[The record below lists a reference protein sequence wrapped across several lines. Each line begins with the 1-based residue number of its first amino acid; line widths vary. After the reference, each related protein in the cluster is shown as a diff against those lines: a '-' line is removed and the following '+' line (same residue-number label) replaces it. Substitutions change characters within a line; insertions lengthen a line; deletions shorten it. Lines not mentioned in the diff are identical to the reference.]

1 MSNDLAPYQGTNL
14 TVRDSKRTNRAI
26 SRHQAGGQV
35 RVAAVDAETDVAMAK
50 VEGLTMVTANA
61 MSAVARLAQAQTQLE
76 QQVPEASGRLAYVA
90 DTHLLC
96 VGDMLRDLRHDLRRR

>member
-1 MSNDLAPYQGTNL
+1 MTNIEPYKATGL
-14 TVRDSKRTNRAI
+14 TTRDDRRTNRAI
-26 SRHQAGGQV
+26 SRHNAGGQI

-50 VEGLTMVTANA
+50 VEGLTMVTADA

-76 QQVPEASGRLAYVA
+76 QQVPEASGRLAYIA
-90 DTHLLC
+90 ETHLLC